1 MADRLFIVHG
11 MGYDVDG
18 WHQPAGEFLRDFCD
32 RFGPQVARKFDDRFK
47 VVGIVYDD
55 IFRDILATWQKNG
68 AEVLALGKKFD
79 APTVER
85 ILGWSQHAPGTD
97 NNFLWTHAVDV
108 VLYRM
113 FPTIRDAVKVHVA
126 KAIAAELADLKSGES
141 WSIIAHSLGT
151 IVTHDTL
158 HAWYTEP
165 LGQTGQLGNALRPK
179 VVTMLANVS
188 RILQTKP
195 EVLSS
200 ASTVRPGQAC
210 LYYLNTYHP
219 LDPFT
224 FLRTFKPELWPDRE
238 KYEAGD
244 YRLISVDH
252 IQQANIHDLLHYLRH
267 PDVVTTLFRTLLY
280 QSFIAKQ
287 KEEEYRASFQKYDG
301 LSDEQVV
308 AIRKKLE
315 DIATGTVGSGEEWE
329 MVLRV
334 RKAYAYAIKK
344 GGTT

>member
-1 MADRLFIVHG
+1 LFMVWG
-11 MGYDVDG
+11 TTFDG
-18 WHQPAGEFLRDFCD
+18 WHKPAGEFLKDFCNS
-32 RFGPQVARKFDDRFK
+32 FGPQGKRKFDDRFR

-55 IFRDILATWQKNG
+55 VFRDILATWKKNG

-79 APTVER
+79 TSTIER
-85 ILGWSQHAPGTD
+85 ILEWSQNAPGTD
-97 NNFLWTHAVDV
+97 NNFLWTHAADV

-126 KAIAAELADLKSGES
+126 EAMAAELSDLKPGES
-141 WSIIAHSLGT
+141 WSIIGHSLGT

-165 LGQTGQLGNALRPK
+165 LGQAGQLGNALRPK

-195 EVLSS
+195 EVLSN
-200 ASTVRPGQAC
+200 ASTVRPGEAC
-210 LYYLNTYHP
+210 QFYLNAYHH

-224 FLRTFKPELWPDRE
+224 LLRPFKPEMWPDRE
-238 KYEAGD
+238 KYERGD
-244 YRLISVDH
+244 YRLLTVDH
-252 IQQANIHDLLHYLRH
+252 IQQLNIHDLLHYLRH

-280 QSFIAKQ
+280 QSFISKQ
-287 KEEEYRASFQKYDG
+287 KEEEYKASFKKYNG

-308 AIRKKLE
+308 SIRKKLE
-315 DIATGTVGSGEEWE
+315 DIATGAVGAGEDWE
-329 MVLRV
+329 TVLRV
-334 RKAYAYAIKK
+334 RGAYVDAVTK
-344 GGTT
+344 GRTP